1 MPSSITCAVPPRAR
15 TSTAVNSGP
24 SSRITTVTI
33 TVPGAVSGWR
43 VDFYDTKTGT
53 TILSSTSV
61 TRKGDA
67 ITVPLPDFHDDIAF
81 KLYPQ

>member
-1 MPSSITCAVPPRAR
+1 MVLGWYRDSTSEPPNWTMTPAV
-15 TSTAVNSGP
+15 SKQ
-24 SSRITTVTI
+24 TVVV
-33 TVPGAVSGWR
+33 TVPGVATNWR

-61 TRKGDA
+61 TRKGNT

-81 KLYPQ
+81 KAFAQ